1 MGAGGS
7 LTPEQA
13 ALLPQVVM
21 SLLMPSLQAAM
32 IRHLRNGSFPNG
44 SFPSVVQRT
53 ANAPLAIQY
62 AH

>member
-32 IRHLRNGSFPNG
+32 IRHLRNGSFP
-44 SFPSVVQRT
+44 SVVQRT
-53 ANAPLAIQY
+53 ANTPYAIQY